1 MLYSC
6 MEVGLESDGRDRVC
20 WVSSQVGGGRGV
32 VGLGYMQTA
41 MLKRQLTLEELLEGG
56 LVSYISRGGGPRG
69 PFNTERVEDSRV
81 FVYIQLFKVL
91 PCEGDEL
98 GIFNKGPFLIA
109 IMPPFDVKGV
119 ARR

>member
-41 MLKRQLTLEELLEGG
+41 MLKRQLTLEELFEGG
-56 LVSYISRGGGPRG
+56 LVSCISRGGGDPG
-69 PFNTERVEDSRV
+69 DLL
-81 FVYIQLFKVL
+81 IQN
-91 PCEGDEL
+91 EL
-98 GIFNKGPFLIA
+98 KITGSLSIFNSSRGMIWVFSTRVH
-109 IMPPFDVKGV
+109 F
-119 ARR
+119 